1 VLYDQ
6 INLPL
11 CHEELPRRSSLAGS
25 SAVLIPS
32 RGLTYRYRI
41 PRAYEDSVK
50 RLICPELPDIVKAKG
65 RLRDTDATPGSQHEN
80 EERILRVSSDIVAG
94 EGGLTTSSIVFV
106 RMTHR
111 FWISQKAPTLFVS
124 TRLIRASV

>member
-1 VLYDQ
+1 M
-6 INLPL
+6 
-11 CHEELPRRSSLAGS
+11 
-25 SAVLIPS
+25 
-32 RGLTYRYRI
+32 
-41 PRAYEDSVK
+41 
-50 RLICPELPDIVKAKG
+50 KAKG

-111 FWISQKAPTLFVS
+111 F
-124 TRLIRASV
+124 